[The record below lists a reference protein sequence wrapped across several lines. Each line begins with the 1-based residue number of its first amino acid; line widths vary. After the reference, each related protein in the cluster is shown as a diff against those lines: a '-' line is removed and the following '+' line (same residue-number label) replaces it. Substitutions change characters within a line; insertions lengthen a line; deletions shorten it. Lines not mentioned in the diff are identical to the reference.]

1 MVMFPGEVLAR
12 VSPVISRLGGPCWF
26 WGGCSGGGRSGGGV
40 AGGGV
45 AAVVTVSVS
54 LQGPWSPSA

>member
-1 MVMFPGEVLAR
+1 MVMVPGEVLWMA
-12 VSPVISRLGGPCWF
+12 SPVISRLGGSWSP
-26 WGGCSGGGRSGGGV
+26 GGCSVGGRSGGGV

-45 AAVVTVSVS
+45 AAVVTVSAS